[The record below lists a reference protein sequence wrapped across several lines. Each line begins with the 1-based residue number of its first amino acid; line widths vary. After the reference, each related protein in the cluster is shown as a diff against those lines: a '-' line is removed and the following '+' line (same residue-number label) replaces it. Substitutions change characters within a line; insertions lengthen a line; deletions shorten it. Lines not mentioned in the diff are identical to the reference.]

1 MISRRRHLF
10 GGNMAGIDF
19 AKLSGPPAADREKH
33 PRAIFA
39 ALSSKITR
47 FEYLRDVQR
56 EVFDKW
62 FEERD
67 KPDLVVKMN
76 TGNGKTVVGL
86 LLLKSSLN
94 EGLGPAAYLTPDT
107 YLAEQVLATAR
118 DLGLSVS
125 NDPRDSAV
133 IQGQSILVSTIH
145 TLFNGRSKFGVG
157 TEGRKIRL
165 GSVLVDDAHACLS
178 AVEQQFELRIPAS
191 HDAYKKLRD
200 LTDASLSRQY
210 PVGLLDLKDGDTTAA
225 LMVPPWDWFDLG
237 ADATAI
243 LHSHREDDALQWAW
257 PLVKNVIPICR
268 CVFTTDEVQVKPP
281 LPPIDVIPSFVQAKR
296 RIYLTATLADDSVLV
311 THFGADADSVKK
323 PITPSTADDIGE
335 RMILIPQEIRPD
347 WAEEDIKE
355 YLSEMAKKTNVV
367 VIVPSANRAKW
378 WESEAKAVLSVANL
392 QQGVAALK
400 DNKTGLTVLIGKY
413 DGVDLPDDACRILVI
428 DGLPEAYSGMDRVES
443 AALDDTWA
451 MSGRQLQRIEQGMGR
466 GIRSRNDYAVVML
479 LGNKLVRRLHDPA
492 AIHYFSPA
500 TQVQLTFSRE
510 IAKELKNGTVQDFKD
525 VVDQSLERDQ
535 GWVDASRDAL
545 IGVAYGEG
553 SVSATARPQR
563 RAFDLAAQQR
573 YQEAA
578 DAEQQAVNALGS
590 DVLTRGWLRQQ
601 KAAYLHPVNPLAAQN
616 LQIGALD
623 DNRALLKPNQGV
635 TYVRLKGKAAEQAA
649 ESATF
654 LSRAYNSPSDLLIG
668 VNALLADLVFS
679 AAPTTVEPFEQA
691 IADLGEHLGFA
702 SHRPEK
708 TVRRGP
714 DVLWQIG
721 ASEYAVIEAKNN
733 VTTDFIRKHDL
744 GQLSV
749 SMSWFEAEYEQP
761 LSAIPFM
768 FHRSN
773 KPAFDAFA
781 PQGTRIVTVGGLERL
796 KAAVR
801 SWAAALAS
809 DGTFDNPDRV
819 GQQLVQHKLHGRQAL
834 LNYAVGTTAT

>member
-1 MISRRRHLF
+1 V
-10 GGNMAGIDF
+10 AGIDF
-19 AKLSGPPAADREKH
+19 AKLSGPPAADRETH
-33 PRAIFA
+33 PRAIWA
-39 ALSSKITR
+39 ALSSRITR

-62 FEERD
+62 FEQRN

-107 YLAEQVLATAR
+107 YLAEQVLETAKN
-118 DLGLSVS
+118 LGIAVS

-133 IQGQSILVSTIH
+133 IQGQAILVSTVH

-165 GSVLVDDAHACLS
+165 GSILIDDAHACLS
-178 AVEQQFELRIPAS
+178 AVEQQFELRIPSTHA
-191 HDAYKKLRD
+191 AYKKLRD
-200 LTDASLSRQY
+200 LTDASLARQY

-237 ADATAI
+237 AGATAI
-243 LHSHREDDALQWAW
+243 LHDHREDDELKWEW
-257 PLVKNVIPICR
+257 PLVKNVIPLCR
-268 CVFTTDEVQVKPP
+268 CVFTADEAQLKPP
-281 LPPIDVIPSFVQAKR
+281 LPPIDQIPSFVQAKR

-311 THFGADADSVKK
+311 THFGADADSVRK

-335 RMILIPQEIRPD
+335 RMILIPQEFRPD
-347 WAEEDIKE
+347 WTEDAIRE
-355 YLSEMAKKTNVV
+355 YLVELAAKTNVV
-367 VIVPSANRAKW
+367 VIVPSVRRSKW
-378 WESEAKAVLSVANL
+378 WEADAKAVLTISNL
-392 QQGVAALK
+392 QSGIATLK
-400 DNKTGLTVLIGKY
+400 GSKSGLTVLIGKY
-413 DGVDLPDDACRILVI
+413 DGVDLPDDACRVLVI

-466 GIRSRNDYAVVML
+466 GIRSRNDYSVVILM
-479 LGNKLVRRLHDPA
+479 GNKLVRRLHDPA
-492 AIHYFSPA
+492 ATHYFSPA
-500 TQVQLTFSRE
+500 TRVQLAFSKIITE
-510 IAKELKNGTVQDFKD
+510 QLKSGTVQDFKD
-525 VVDQSLERDQ
+525 VVNQCLDRDQ

-553 SVSATARPQR
+553 SVTQTAKPQR
-563 RAFDLAAQQR
+563 QAFDLASQQR

-578 DAEQQAVNALGS
+578 DAQQQAINAMKS
-590 DVLTRGWLRQQ
+590 DAQTRGWLKQQ
-601 KAAYLHPVNPLAAQN
+601 KGAYLHPVNPLAAQN
-616 LQIGALD
+616 LQISALD
-623 DNRALLKPNQGV
+623 DNRALLKPNQGIA
-635 TYVRLKGKAAEQAA
+635 YVRLKGKAGEQAA
-649 ESATF
+649 ESAGF
-654 LSRAYNSPSDLLIG
+654 LSSMYSSPTDLLIG
-668 VNALLADLVFS
+668 INGILADLIFDP
-679 AAPTTVEPFEQA
+679 APTTVEPFEQA
-691 IADLGEHLGFA
+691 LAHLGEHLGFA
-702 SHRPEK
+702 SQRPEK
-708 TVRRGP
+708 NFRRGP
-714 DVLWQIG
+714 DILWQIG
-721 ASEYAVIEAKNN
+721 GSEYAVIEAKNN
-733 VTTDFIRKHDL
+733 VVTDFIRKHDM

-749 SMSWFEAEYEQP
+749 SMSWFEDQYEQP
-761 LSAIPFM
+761 STALPVL

-801 SWAAALAS
+801 AWAMALAS

-819 GQQLVQHKLHGRQAL
+819 GQQLMTHNLQGRQAL
-834 LNYAVGTTAT
+834 LRYAVGTVST